1 MFACRDIFAKP
12 QVTQGGW
19 WLCHRTPRG
28 ASLTRS
34 INTSVYA
41 TCVYY
46 TMKQKCLLARV
57 FLRSRQ

>member
-12 QVTQGGW
+12 SIRQGGW
-19 WLCHRTPRG
+19 WLYHRTPRG

-46 TMKQKCLLARV
+46 TTLFAA
-57 FLRSRQ
+57 